1 MAEDVSFKSY
11 IIIFLV
17 AALFITAM
25 YNFSS
30 ELNSQPAYNKTLS
43 VSNKQIHIENLQK
56 NINDVGDD
64 AQKWQNATLTSGI
77 PVISQVLFI
86 KSLWT
91 SAKSMWTAMF
101 NFYGIFTDAA
111 YDLIGIPAVAITTMT
126 IILIIGLIFA
136 LYKTLKQGE

>member
-30 ELNSQPAYNKTLS
+30 GINANYNKTLN
-43 VSNKQIHIENLQK
+43 VTNKQIDIENLQS

-77 PVISQVLFI
+77 PVISQVLFLP
-86 KSLWT
+86 SLWT
-91 SAKSMWTAMF
+91 SAKNMWTAMF

>member
-1 MAEDVSFKSY
+1 MAENVSFKSY

-30 ELNSQPAYNKTLS
+30 GINANYNKTLN
-43 VSNKQIHIENLQK
+43 VTNKQIDIENLQS
-56 NINDVGDD
+56 NINTVDSD
-64 AQKWQNATLTSGI
+64 AQKWQNATLNEGI

-91 SAKSMWTAMF
+91 TAKSMWVAMF
-101 NFYGIFTDAA
+101 NFYNIFTNAA
-111 YDLIGIPAVAITTMT
+111 YDLIGIPATAITVLT

-136 LYKTLKQGE
+136 LYKTLKQGD